1 MLMAPIRFPK
11 MKRRPE
17 LDALRGLFLVWMTLT
32 HLPTRM
38 SDFVNQPLGFVSSA
52 EGFVFLSALLV
63 SRIYSRQAAEDDAG
77 LRSKLW
83 KRALKIY
90 GIHLLMLTLAFT
102 IAAGLAVTTHK
113 AAITNLLDF
122 YLAHPGTAVLGS
134 VLLLY
139 CPPLLDVLPMYVIF
153 LAASPL
159 VLSFGVRFG
168 WRKLWAASGVLW
180 LAAQL
185 GGREF
190 LHAHVVRLTHLHI
203 PLQEAGAF
211 NLLAWQA
218 IWLAG
223 LWLGAKSAEGNVPLK
238 RMPIWTVGLAAAVC
252 VFFVGVRHEWLGPRL
267 TQTTLAFQLDKWH
280 LGPLRV
286 LNLMAFSLVFYWLR
300 RFVFPLVAIEPFL
313 TLGKASLEVFCAH
326 IVFVFLG
333 LALLYN
339 DMEQLH
345 GLTAM
350 ILLAVT
356 FTGLFLLAANEVRKR
371 AQDRLHPGEAKGG
384 RRTEGAP
391 EHGLMRV
398 SQAPDLAKVESFS
411 VAGTQVPVLVA
422 AKARGELS
430 ETA

>member
-1 MLMAPIRFPK
+1 

-38 SDFVNQPLGFVSSA
+38 SEFVNQPFGFVSSA

-63 SRIYSRQAAEDDAG
+63 ARIYSRQAAEDEAG

-83 KRALKIY
+83 KRAFKIY
-90 GIHLLMLTLAFT
+90 GIHLVMLALAFT
-102 IAAGLAVTTHK
+102 VAAGLAVTTHK
-113 AAITNLLDF
+113 AAIYNLLNF
-122 YLAHPGTAVLGS
+122 YIAHPGTAVLGS

-139 CPPLLDVLPMYVIF
+139 CPPLLDILPMYVLF

-159 VLSFGVRFG
+159 VLTFGVRFG
-168 WRKLWAASGVLW
+168 WRRLWMASGTLW

-185 GGREF
+185 GGREL
-190 LHAHVVRLTHLHI
+190 LHAQVVRLTHLHI

-218 IWLAG
+218 IWMAG
-223 LWLGAKSAEGNVPLK
+223 LWLGAKSAEGDVPLK
-238 RMPIWTVGLAAAVC
+238 RLPIWTVGLSAAVC
-252 VFFVGVRHEWLGPRL
+252 VFFIGVRHEWLGPKL
-267 TQTTLAFQLDKWH
+267 TQTTLAFALDKWH
-280 LGPLRV
+280 IGPLRV
-286 LNLMAFSLVFYWLR
+286 LNLVAFGIVFYWLR
-300 RFVFPLVAIEPFL
+300 RFVFPIVAIEPFL

-326 IVFVFLG
+326 VVFVFLG

-345 GLTAM
+345 GMTAM
-350 ILLAVT
+350 VLLTVT

-371 AQDRLHPGEAKGG
+371 TRDRLQARGTKTGASGKEEGISQPGI
-384 RRTEGAP
+384 
-391 EHGLMRV
+391 LRV
-398 SQAPDLAKVESFS
+398 SQVGAHVERAPGGILRADQRS
-411 VAGTQVPVLVA
+411 
-422 AKARGELS
+422 ELS
-430 ETA
+430 ELA